1 MIRAVLFATAATV
14 AAGPAL
20 ALSCLQPSVA
30 RSFEEAR
37 AAEEVYAVVLGRFEF
52 ERANLPAAGA
62 DGVTI
67 PATFDGRVLGPDG
80 FVAETRRPVLL
91 DVTCA
96 MSWCGQIEPGAETLA
111 FIEQGEDG
119 LKVEITP
126 CPQWVFQG
134 PSPEQ
139 IDVARS
145 CMTGSCE

>member
-1 MIRAVLFATAATV
+1 MIRAVLFAALAALT
-14 AAGPAL
+14 AGPAL
-20 ALSCLQPSVA
+20 ALSCLEPSVA

-52 ERANLPAAGA
+52 DRADLSSKGA
-62 DGVTI
+62 TI
-67 PATFDGRVLGPDG
+67 PAIFDGRVLGPDG
-80 FVAETRRPVLL
+80 FVAEARRSVLL
-91 DVTCA
+91 EVTCA

-119 LKVEITP
+119 LKVDVAP

-139 IDVARS
+139 IEVARS